1 MGNDLGIGFRLK
13 AHTSCRELF
22 AQGPMVFNDPVLNNR
37 NPATAITVGVG
48 VVLLRLAMGRP
59 AGVADPAKPGRTLT
73 AHTNAEVV
81 QLSFRTKTMQILA
94 LQRGNAR
101 GVVAAVF
108 QLPKSFQQER
118 GRISRTDHRNDSA
131 HTKKPGCAG
140 LILWV

>member
-1 MGNDLGIGFRLK
+1 
-13 AHTSCRELF
+13 
-22 AQGPMVFNDPVLNNR
+22 
-37 NPATAITVGVG
+37 
-48 VVLLRLAMGRP
+48 
-59 AGVADPAKPGRTLT
+59 
-73 AHTNAEVV
+73 
-81 QLSFRTKTMQILA
+81 MQILA

-131 HTKKPGCAG
+131 HTKKPGGAG